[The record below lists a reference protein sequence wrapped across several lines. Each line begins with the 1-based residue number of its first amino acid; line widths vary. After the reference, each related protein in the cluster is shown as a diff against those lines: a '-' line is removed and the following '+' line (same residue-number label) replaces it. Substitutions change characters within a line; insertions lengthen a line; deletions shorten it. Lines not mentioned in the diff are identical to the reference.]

1 MKPCSVERV
10 CHCECIDAGRVRDPV
25 FCRHERPDGI
35 VKNTNFGVPWTNGD
49 GPGPG
54 GDTSGGS
61 DENLGRMSGMSS
73 RPLTTLGHDT
83 LGKEDPLCKNS

>member
-61 DENLGRMSGMSS
+61 DENLGRISGFRFSLFTPDLK
-73 RPLTTLGHDT
+73 RILETTL
-83 LGKEDPLCKNS
+83 